1 MEHADAVPIAEL
13 LDERRYLLD
22 VAYWMLGGPREAE
35 NVVDETY
42 RRWYGL
48 SDAERRQI
56 TAARSWLAKTA
67 GGICL
72 NRLTHP
78 DRGTTG
84 QKEDHRTE
92 TGDAEGARTRLV
104 EEVSRVLLK
113 ALDSLPPPERAAFVL
128 HDAFGMA
135 PGTVADIV
143 GRSEP
148 ECAEL
153 ADRARH
159 SLRMRHSRPTTPDEH
174 DALAHAVRRAC
185 VSEDAEL
192 LASLLCPDATAFFDG
207 GGKVRTL
214 IRPAHGSRQVAH
226 SLLTLL
232 AHRPRTT
239 LTTHSVNGR
248 TGLVARYDRQVAAV
262 ISLDI
267 TDRRVAQVWVVLNPE
282 KLRSWNQPPAPDGP
296 GSHQGPAQRSDGRS

>member
-42 RRWYGL
+42 RRWYAL

-72 NRLTHP
+72 SRLTHP
-78 DRGTTG
+78 
-84 QKEDHRTE
+84 EDHRTE
-92 TGDAEGARTRLV
+92 TGDTEGARTKLV
-104 EEVSRVLLK
+104 EEVSQVLLN
-113 ALDSLPPPERAAFVL
+113 ALDSLPPPERAVFVL

-135 PGTVADIV
+135 PDTVADIV
-143 GRSEP
+143 GRTEP

-159 SLRMRHSRPTTPDEH
+159 SLRMRRSHPATPEEH

-192 LASLLCPDATAFFDG
+192 LASLLCPDVTAFFDG

-214 IRPAHGSRQVAH
+214 IRPAHGSRRVAH

-267 TDRRVAQVWVVLNPE
+267 TDHRVAQVWVVLNPE
-282 KLRSWNQPPAPDGP
+282 KLRSWNRPPAPDGP
-296 GSHQGPAQRSDGRS
+296 GSHQGPAQRGDDRS